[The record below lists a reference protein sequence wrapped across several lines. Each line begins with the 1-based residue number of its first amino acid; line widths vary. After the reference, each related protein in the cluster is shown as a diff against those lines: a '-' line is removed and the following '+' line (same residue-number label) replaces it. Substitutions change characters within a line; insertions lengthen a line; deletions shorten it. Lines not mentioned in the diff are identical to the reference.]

1 MQHNANLSTRPQAMG
16 MGTLGHKGRGWARR
30 ALAGQVALWTALTLS
45 ACSTTAPPT
54 GPALATLLQDSAFT
68 PPVTLPDATAAAQP
82 GPRLQAALATLGPE
96 VLAAPDP
103 RRELLRRLFP
113 NDQMRL
119 EYDSTR
125 TRSAEEAWT
134 AQRGNCL
141 SLVLVTAVAAQA
153 LGMPFEFLQVQV
165 EEQWTQQGALLFAS
179 GHVQLAMPATRRGVG
194 TTGQTLVV
202 DFLPSEDLT
211 PQRTQRLGWP
221 TVLAMFMNNRAA
233 EALVRG
239 QLDDAYWHARA
250 ALQQDPAFGPAL
262 NTLGVVYRHRGLLP
276 QAQRVFETLLAQAGD
291 DAKVLGNLIGTL
303 RAQGLDDAAQALQGR
318 LARLEPHPPLHF
330 LRLGQAAAAQGQW
343 TEARQHFQRERRR
356 QPANAEVQFWLARAA
371 WALGH
376 AEAATLHLDQALALS
391 TTPETQALYGAKLA
405 WLREQAGQPGSK
417 QRTTPR

>member
-1 MQHNANLSTRPQAMG
+1 MQHNGQAPSQPRP
-16 MGTLGHKGRGWARR
+16 GTHRGGRPGPRR
-30 ALAGQVALWTALTLS
+30 ALGWRTGLWPGLTVWVLSALS
-45 ACSTTAPPT
+45 ACSTTPAPPP
-54 GPALATLLQDSAFT
+54 GPALATLLHDSAFT
-68 PPVTLPDATAAAQP
+68 APATLPDAQAAAHA

-113 NDQMRL
+113 NEQMRL
-119 EYDSTR
+119 EYDSAR
-125 TRSAEEAWT
+125 TRSAEEAW
-134 AQRGNCL
+134 AEQRGNCL

-153 LGMPFEFLQVQV
+153 LGLPFEFLQVKV
-165 EEQWTQQGALLFAS
+165 EEQWTQQGTLMLAS
-179 GHVQLAMPATRRGVG
+179 GHVQLAMPATRRGLPASE
-194 TTGQTLVV
+194 QTLIV

-211 PQRTQRLGWP
+211 PQTTQRLDWP

-239 QLDDAYWHARA
+239 QVDEAYWHARA
-250 ALQQDPAFGPAL
+250 ALQQDRSFGPAL

-276 QAQRVFETLLAQAGD
+276 QAQQVFETLLALHGD

-303 RAQGLDDAAQALQGR
+303 RAQGLEAPAQALQLR

-330 LRLGQAAAAQGQW
+330 LRLGQAAAEQGRW
-343 TEARQHFQRERRR
+343 TEARQHFLQERRR
-356 QPANAEVQFWLARAA
+356 QPANPEVQFWLARAA

-376 AEAATLHLDQALALS
+376 AEAASTHLAQARALS

-405 WLREQAGQPGSK
+405 WLREQAGRGS
-417 QRTTPR
+417 TPTPR